1 MRVLTTGYG
10 DRNIFMEEAAFE
22 MNPKSLI
29 HTHTHTYICIYI
41 GRDEISIGTNKEIAQ
56 IPWGAFEVHVASFGC
71 STDQGALVAF
81 SKGVMII
88 SILQ

>member
-1 MRVLTTGYG
+1 MRVLTTGYE

-29 HTHTHTYICIYI
+29 YIYI
-41 GRDEISIGTNKEIAQ
+41 GRDEISIGTNKETAQ
-56 IPWGAFEVHVASFGC
+56 IPWGTFEVHVASFGC
-71 STDQGALVAF
+71 STNQGALVAF

-88 SILQ
+88 NILQ

>member
-29 HTHTHTYICIYI
+29 HTHTHIYMYIY
-41 GRDEISIGTNKEIAQ
+41 R
-56 IPWGAFEVHVASFGC
+56 
-71 STDQGALVAF
+71 QG
-81 SKGVMII
+81 
-88 SILQ
+88 